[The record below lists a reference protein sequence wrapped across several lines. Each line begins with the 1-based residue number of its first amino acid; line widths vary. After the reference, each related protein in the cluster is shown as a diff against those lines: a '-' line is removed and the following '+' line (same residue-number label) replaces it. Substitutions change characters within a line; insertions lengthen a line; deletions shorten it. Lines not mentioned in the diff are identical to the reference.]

1 MMNSRQKLAIGLEGV
16 PVAETVLSQVNGDE
30 GRLIVAGENIE
41 DLAGTVSFEEV
52 AARLWARDGET
63 VEPAAVRA
71 ALGRARV
78 EAFALLPR
86 IECVFA
92 TPDAMN
98 ALRAAVA
105 TLDED
110 RTPSIAPRWHAAA
123 RLTGAV
129 AVFAAAWARR
139 HAMQSVVLP
148 DPSLGHAADF
158 LHMLHGEA
166 PEPCRVDA
174 LDAYF
179 VTVADHGLNASTF
192 AARVVASTGSDLV
205 SAITAAIGALKGPL
219 HGGAPGPVL
228 DMLDAVGTA
237 DNARDWLAGELEAR
251 RRIMGMGHRVYRVRD
266 PRAFVLERALEKLQA
281 AIVERRSAHS
291 PDLLGGALADES
303 VVDGVASAET
313 SNNDATHVAARVA
326 RSAANSEANSAANQ
340 VAARLEL
347 ARAVEREATALLAA
361 QHPNRAL
368 RANVEFYTA
377 VLLETVGI
385 PRELFSATFA
395 AARTVGWTAHV
406 DEERRKGRLIRPSSI
421 YIGRTPER
429 RNDVATR

>member
-30 GRLIVAGENIE
+30 GRLIVAGEDIE
-41 DLAGTVSFEEV
+41 DLAGTASFEEV

-63 VEPAAVRA
+63 VDPAAVRA

-129 AVFAAAWARR
+129 AVFATAWARR
-139 HAMQSVVLP
+139 HAMQDVVPP
-148 DPSLGHAADF
+148 DPSLGHSADY
-158 LHMLHGEA
+158 LRMLQGEA
-166 PEPCRVDA
+166 PEPHRVDA

-179 VTVADHGLNASTF
+179 VAVADHGLNASTF

-237 DNARDWLAGELEAR
+237 ENARDWLAGELEAR

-281 AIVERRSAHS
+281 AIVERRSAPS
-291 PDLLGGALADES
+291 SDLLGGTLVAESGADGVACAADS
-303 VVDGVASAET
+303 ADGVAS
-313 SNNDATHVAARVA
+313 D
-326 RSAANSEANSAANQ
+326 AANSEASH
-340 VAARLEL
+340 VGARLEL

-421 YIGRTPER
+421 YVGRTPER
-429 RNDVATR
+429 HADAATR